1 MSPASPACPS
11 TGASVLRRAR
21 RSLFKA
27 LAATALAAGLLP
39 AASAAEFT
47 MKIGFATMNDI
58 QHQWGTWMKEAIE
71 ARSNGRIAVSLF
83 PRNQLGTIAS
93 QIEGLQL
100 GTVEAFT
107 APADFFAGVD
117 PRFGVFSI
125 PVLFKDMVQADKTL
139 LDPELNKEILSLG
152 ANRNLQV
159 VSVYTFAFANYFG
172 KQPVRTLDDFKGK
185 KFRVNATPAERAKMR
200 QLGGTAVPMDLSE
213 VIPGLQQGVIDGTQS
228 ATAVYVNL
236 KFNEIS
242 KSLTESNDTMVVSV
256 GVVSR
261 AFLNRLPPDLRQ
273 MVIDEGA
280 KVQARMMARS
290 RELDDEM
297 RKRWAT
303 NGGEWLRF
311 SAADQQRLRSL
322 LGGIGD
328 EVTKD
333 NPAVNAFYRR
343 VVSTGQK
350 Y

>member
-1 MSPASPACPS
+1 MITKRRFVGAAAAACLALGCAAPSFAS
-11 TGASVLRRAR
+11 
-21 RSLFKA
+21 
-27 LAATALAAGLLP
+27 
-39 AASAAEFT
+39 EFT

-58 QHQWGTWMKEAIE
+58 QHQWGSWMKESLE
-71 ARSNGRIAVSLF
+71 ARSNGRIAVNLF

-125 PVLFKDMVQADKTL
+125 PVMFKDMPQAEKVL
-139 LDPELNKEILSLG
+139 LDPDLNKEILSLG

-172 KQPVRTLDDFKGK
+172 KQPIRTLADFKGK

-228 ATAVYVNL
+228 ATAIYVNL
-236 KFNEIS
+236 KFNEIN
-242 KSLTESNDTMVVSV
+242 KVLTESNDTMVVSV
-256 GVVSR
+256 GVISR
-261 AFLNRLPPDLRQ
+261 AFLNKLPPDLRQ
-273 MVIDEGA
+273 MVIEEGA
-280 KVQARMMARS
+280 KVQPRMMARS
-290 RELDDEM
+290 RELDDQM
-297 RKRWAT
+297 RKRWAEG
-303 NGGEWLRF
+303 GGEWVRF
-311 SAADQQRLRSL
+311 SADDQARMRQV

-333 NPAVNAFYRR
+333 NAPVNAFYKRMQS
-343 VVSTGQK
+343 VSQK